1 MSDDLITDLR
11 IAAAIAGPNA
21 RKLYL
26 AAADEIERCHS
37 RLEIDHEFVMRG
49 DGLERRAV
57 PYNRRHEQP
66 DAVEC
71 RDATIQF
78 MERS

>member
-1 MSDDLITDLR
+1 MADDLITDLR
-11 IAAAIAGPNA
+11 IAAAIGGPNA

-26 AAADEIERCHS
+26 AAADEIERCHA
-37 RLEIDHEFVMRG
+37 RLEIDHEFVVKG
-49 DGLERRAV
+49 DDLVRRAV
-57 PYNRRHEQP
+57 PYHLRREQP

-78 MERS
+78 WEGE